1 MTREKLKLRLKLALI
16 SAVSLLS
23 LNGAM
28 AQTKVMTLDDAI
40 KYSLEKNFDTKS
52 SLLTVQ
58 KANAA
63 VKEAFGYALPT
74 VDLSASFS
82 RFINKPQVP
91 FMDFEALLNNYTY
104 GVLFK
109 ENVMPEDNSKMM
121 PMGNKLMSMAQSN
134 NYETKAQITQIL
146 FSPAVFKGIGATES
160 YLQLAKDQ
168 LKGKSIESVTN
179 IRKAFYGVILSK
191 ELLKILQESLIN
203 AQENL
208 KNLQAMKAQG
218 LAAEFDVMQ
227 VEVQVENIKPQIK
240 QLENSLKNAENG
252 VKVLIG
258 MEMGEQVEF
267 IGELNSKI
275 EEISDERSVVEF
287 AMANNYDLRTLN
299 KKIEVDQAYI
309 DINKSEYWP
318 QVAAFGSLKFA
329 GSSDDWS
336 FMNYSESMVGV
347 SLQMNLFNGYRTD
360 RKVEQSQVEQLITK
374 EQIIQLKSYIES
386 QIRNQVLEVQRVRTS
401 LEAQEKNVKLA
412 EKAYSISTS
421 RFEQGT
427 GTQLEIKNSDM
438 ELRSAKTNLLQSV
451 FQYMTA
457 MAELDKL
464 TGTMSSEY
472 IKVLDKKI
480 DDVVNKNK

>member
-1 MTREKLKLRLKLALI
+1 
-16 SAVSLLS
+16 
-23 LNGAM
+23 
-28 AQTKVMTLDDAI
+28 
-40 KYSLEKNFDTKS
+40 
-52 SLLTVQ
+52 
-58 KANAA
+58 
-63 VKEAFGYALPT
+63 
-74 VDLSASFS
+74 
-82 RFINKPQVP
+82 
-91 FMDFEALLNNYTY
+91 
-104 GVLFK
+104 
-109 ENVMPEDNSKMM
+109 
-121 PMGNKLMSMAQSN
+121 
-134 NYETKAQITQIL
+134 
-146 FSPAVFKGIGATES
+146 
-160 YLQLAKDQ
+160 
-168 LKGKSIESVTN
+168 
-179 IRKAFYGVILSK
+179 
-191 ELLKILQESLIN
+191 
-203 AQENL
+203 
-208 KNLQAMKAQG
+208 MKAQG
-218 LAAEFDVMQ
+218 LVAEFDVMQ

-287 AMANNYDLRTLN
+287 AMANNYDLRTLT

-329 GSSDDWS
+329 GSADDWN

-412 EKAYSISTS
+412 EKAYSIATS